1 MTLYIHNKGVVGGR
15 TSDFREANFCL

>member
-15 TSDFREANFCL
+15 TSDFREVNFCL